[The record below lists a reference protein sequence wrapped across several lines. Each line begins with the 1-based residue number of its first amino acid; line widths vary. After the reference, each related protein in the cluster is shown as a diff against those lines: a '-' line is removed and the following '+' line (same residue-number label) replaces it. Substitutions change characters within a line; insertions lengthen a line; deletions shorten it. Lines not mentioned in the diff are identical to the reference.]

1 MAPQQS
7 AGFHSFGLEFGKRLN
22 SSLGLAHLSKMGLP
36 AANCVPDFK
45 TSITGW
51 GAAGG
56 FRSRK
61 GIITLMPY
69 YLERSSTRGDRTQGL
84 NPGHFEIK

>member
-36 AANCVPDFK
+36 AANCVPDFPYK
-45 TSITGW
+45 SSITGW
-51 GAAGG
+51 GRPAVSGSVQN
-56 FRSRK
+56 FSH
-61 GIITLMPY
+61 I
-69 YLERSSTRGDRTQGL
+69 
-84 NPGHFEIK
+84 